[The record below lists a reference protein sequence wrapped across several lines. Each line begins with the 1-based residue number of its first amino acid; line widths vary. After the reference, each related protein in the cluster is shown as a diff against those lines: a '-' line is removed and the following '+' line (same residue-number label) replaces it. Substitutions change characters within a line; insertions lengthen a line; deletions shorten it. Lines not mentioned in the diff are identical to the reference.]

1 MLYNKNIKYQSKM
14 YQMKL
19 TYQRPTITLFR
30 VMSEGEIMA
39 NTGGTAKSAPSYM
52 QWDEPAVTEFSTAA
66 KKGGEWE

>member
-1 MLYNKNIKYQSKM
+1 M

-30 VMSEGEIMA
+30 VMSEGGIMA
-39 NTGGTAKSAPSYM
+39 NTGGAAKSAPSYM

>member
-1 MLYNKNIKYQSKM
+1 
-14 YQMKL
+14 MKL

-30 VMSEGEIMA
+30 VMSEGGGIMA

-52 QWDEPAVTEFSTAA
+52 QWDKPAVTEFSTAA

>member
-1 MLYNKNIKYQSKM
+1 M

-30 VMSEGEIMA
+30 VISEGGIMA
-39 NTGGTAKSAPSYM
+39 VSDRSSSAKSAPSYM

>member
-1 MLYNKNIKYQSKM
+1 
-14 YQMKL
+14 MKL

-30 VMSEGEIMA
+30 VMSEGGIMA
-39 NTGGTAKSAPSYM
+39 DSGNKAKSAPSYM